1 MATWSLAAHD
11 LVREELDQMQA
22 VLDHLAGSRVP
33 LLARACRHV
42 LDGRGKRIRPTLL
55 SLSARAAAGDDYRP
69 SHDAVLLSAAVE
81 TVHVSSLLHDDV
93 VDGASV
99 RRGRVSVNAEWG
111 SPISIFTADYLLA
124 AVFQVLATP
133 ENVELLRGL
142 ATAVMR
148 MCEAEVLQ
156 ASSVG
161 NLDVTEDHY
170 REIIDGKTAALMSTA
185 CRIGALA
192 ASTESSRATR
202 LAEFGRAFGM
212 AFQITDDVLDIAGN
226 AEEVGKPL
234 GSDIR
239 AGYFTL
245 PIIALRNGA
254 DEATA
259 AELRALLGRGTRIS
273 DDVVAEIAASVRA
286 SGALEYCQRVAG
298 TYVDEAL
305 DHLSALPDSE
315 ARQALEALCRGLL
328 DRHS

>member
-1 MATWSLAAHD
+1 
-11 LVREELDQMQA
+11 
-22 VLDHLAGSRVP
+22 
-33 LLARACRHV
+33 
-42 LDGRGKRIRPTLL
+42 
-55 SLSARAAAGDDYRP
+55 
-69 SHDAVLLSAAVE
+69 
-81 TVHVSSLLHDDV
+81 
-93 VDGASV
+93 
-99 RRGRVSVNAEWG
+99 
-111 SPISIFTADYLLA
+111 
-124 AVFQVLATP
+124 
-133 ENVELLRGL
+133 
-142 ATAVMR
+142 
-148 MCEAEVLQ
+148 
-156 ASSVG
+156 
-161 NLDVTEDHY
+161 
-170 REIIDGKTAALMSTA
+170 
-185 CRIGALA
+185 
-192 ASTESSRATR
+192 
-202 LAEFGRAFGM
+202 M

-245 PIIALRNGA
+245 PIIALRNDA

-305 DHLSALPDSE
+305 DHLSALPASE